1 VNCAIAIDTVSA
13 RKPLRTFR
21 RPLRSA
27 VMFITM
33 LTAVLLWDAGRRV
46 SAQGDISNII
56 TDSITRSVTDSIG
69 RNLEAKLFKPTL
81 TVKRPAGAV
90 RHQSISA
97 DGRYLT
103 LILADGTVRLWDLEL
118 GVQRPPLQPKGKAQ
132 MAVPSPDGRTI
143 AVVSM
148 DGALA
153 LYDVGARRELG
164 SLTGQ
169 KGAVQS
175 VAFSPD
181 GKILMTGDAAGTV
194 GLWAVDKRTMTSSI
208 KAHSG
213 RVEALAIT
221 ADGALIASAGA
232 DRTAKIWETKTG
244 KEKAQFGGFAA
255 EITFLQFASN
265 GKQLFAGTSSGIL
278 SRLNVATSKSE
289 AEVKA
294 DEQSAA
300 VAVSSTGIAAFGG
313 SAGKI
318 ILVELAS
325 GREIKTL
332 NGHKGTVR
340 FLAFGGKAQRLIS
353 SGDDGALRLWD
364 PSSGEKLAEVITT
377 ASGWAVIDRQGR
389 FDGSEQ
395 GMNDVGWHARDQ
407 DILLEHLVDQFFEP
421 GLLARYLQEKSGFA
435 TKVPANVTEGIA
447 LPPKVEIDL
456 PDASRTAGRPF
467 PVIVV
472 VTDQGGGI
480 DAVRLYHNGKLVQ
493 PGSLMQQREVEAKG
507 QRIRAVAFQIKPGS
521 GINTFRAVASGL
533 WGIEGQSDRLTETFA
548 GEGRLPKLHV
558 VAVGINKYS
567 DPKLTLGY
575 SVPDAKSIV
584 DRLQRSAK
592 GVFSDVV
599 VHALYDADAT
609 RANIIAALRGL
620 TGVDENDVVVVYLA
634 GHGIVVGDDWVF
646 LPHEAKLQ
654 KKFEDY
660 RKGAITAR
668 EMQDALVAAQAQRVL
683 VMIDS
688 CQSGATAD
696 TFERQQN
703 FERRYIRNFSRIA
716 GVTVIGASRR
726 DQEAIELPS
735 LGHGLFTYV
744 VLKGLD
750 GDADDAP
757 RDGNVTAH
765 EIVQY
770 ADLQIPGMSK
780 RYLDEPQVPMAFAL
794 GADFSLRVK

>member
-1 VNCAIAIDTVSA
+1 MNCAIDTDSA
-13 RKPLRTFR
+13 RKPPRTFR
-21 RPLRSA
+21 LPFRSA

-103 LILADGTVRLWDLEL
+103 LILADGTVRVWDLEL
-118 GVQRPPLQPKGKAQ
+118 GVQRPPLQPKGKAR
-132 MAVPSPDGRTI
+132 MAAPSPDGRTI

-153 LYDVGARRELG
+153 LYDAGARRELG
-164 SLTGQ
+164 RLAGQ
-169 KGAVQS
+169 KGAVQGI
-175 VAFSPD
+175 AFSPD
-181 GKILMTGDAAGTV
+181 GKILVTGDAAGTV
-194 GLWAVDKRTMTSSI
+194 GLWAVDTRAMKSSI

-213 RVEALAIT
+213 RVEALAMT

-232 DRTAKIWETKTG
+232 DRTVKVWETKTG
-244 KEKAQFGGFAA
+244 KEKAQFGGVAA
-255 EITFLQFASN
+255 EVTYLQFAST
-265 GKQLFAGTSSGIL
+265 GQQLLVGTKNGIL
-278 SRLNVATSKSE
+278 SRFNLATSKSE
-289 AEVKA
+289 AEIKA
-294 DEQSAA
+294 GEQSVAAA
-300 VAVSSTGIAAFGG
+300 VGSTGIAAFGG
-313 SAGKI
+313 SDGKI
-318 ILVELAS
+318 ILVELTS

-332 NGHKGTVR
+332 DGHKRAVR
-340 FLAFGGKAQRLIS
+340 FLGFGGKAQRLIS
-353 SGDDGALRLWD
+353 SGDDGAVRLWD
-364 PSSGEKLAEVITT
+364 TASGERLAEVITT

-407 DILLEHLVDQFFEP
+407 EIPLDSLAEQFFEP
-421 GLLARYLQEKSGFA
+421 GLLARYLDEKLSFG

-447 LPPKVEIDL
+447 IPPKVEIDL
-456 PDASRTAGRPF
+456 PDAARAAGKPF
-467 PVIVV
+467 TVLVV
-472 VTDQGGGI
+472 ATDQGGGI
-480 DAVRLYHNGKLVQ
+480 DQVRLYHNGKSVQ
-493 PGSLMQQREVEAKG
+493 PGSLVQQREVEAKG
-507 QRIRAVAFQIKPGS
+507 QRIRVAAFQVKPVP
-521 GINTFRAVASGL
+521 GINTFRGVATGL
-533 WGIEGQSDRLTETFA
+533 WGIEGESSRVTETFA
-548 GEGRLPKLHV
+548 GDGPLPKLHV

-567 DPKLTLGY
+567 DPKLALGY
-575 SVPDAKSIV
+575 SVPDAKAIV
-584 DRLQRSAK
+584 DQLKRSVK
-592 GVFSDVV
+592 GSFSAVE
-599 VHALYDADAT
+599 VHALYDGEAT
-609 RANIIAALRGL
+609 RANVIGALKGL
-620 TGVDENDVVVVYLA
+620 SGVDESDVVVVYLA
-634 GHGIVVGDDWVF
+634 GHGIVVGDDWIF
-646 LPHEAKLQ
+646 LPHEAKMQ

-660 RKGAITAR
+660 RMGAITSR
-668 EMQDALVAAQAQRVL
+668 EIQDALVAAQAQRVL

-688 CQSGATAD
+688 CQSGATVE

-703 FERRYIRNFSRIA
+703 FERRYMRNFSRVA
-716 GVTVIGASRR
+716 GVTVIAASRR

-780 RYLDEPQVPMAFAL
+780 RYLNEPQVPMAFAL

>member
-1 VNCAIAIDTVSA
+1 MSCAIAIDPVSA
-13 RKPLRTFR
+13 RKPRRTLRR
-21 RPLRSA
+21 LLRSA
-27 VMFITM
+27 AMLITA
-33 LTAVLLWDAGRRV
+33 LAAVLLCDSGRRV
-46 SAQGDISNII
+46 SAQGDVSNII
-56 TDSITRSVTDSIG
+56 TDSIIRSVTDSIG
-69 RNLEAKLFKPTL
+69 RNLEARLFKPTL

-103 LILADGTVRLWDLEL
+103 LILADGTVRVWDLEL

-132 MAVPSPDGRTI
+132 MAAPSPDGRTI
-143 AVVSM
+143 AVVSA
-148 DGALA
+148 DGVLT
-153 LYDVGARRELG
+153 LYDVGTRRELG
-164 SLTGQ
+164 RLAGQ

-175 VAFSPD
+175 VAFSLD
-181 GKILMTGDAAGTV
+181 GKILVTGDAAGTV
-194 GLWAVDKRTMTSSI
+194 GLWTVDKRAMTSSI

-213 RVEALAIT
+213 RVQALAIT

-232 DRTAKIWETKTG
+232 DRTTKVWETATG
-244 KEKAQFGGFAA
+244 TEKAQFGGFAA
-255 EITFLQFASN
+255 DVTFLQFASN
-265 GKQLFAGTSSGIL
+265 GKQLFAGTGSGTI
-278 SRLNVATSKSE
+278 SRFNVATSKSE
-289 AEVKA
+289 AEIKA

-300 VAVSSTGIAAFGG
+300 AAVGSAGIAAFGG
-313 SAGKI
+313 SDGKI

-325 GREIKTL
+325 GREIKTFD
-332 NGHKGTVR
+332 GHKGAVR

-353 SGDDGALRLWD
+353 SGDDGAMRLWD
-364 PSSGEKLAEVITT
+364 TTSGERLAEVITT

-407 DILLEHLVDQFFEP
+407 EIPLDSLADQFFEP
-421 GLLARYLQEKSGFA
+421 GLLARYLDEKLSFG
-435 TKVPANVTEGIA
+435 TKVPANITDGIA

-456 PDASRTAGRPF
+456 PDASRAAGKPF
-467 PVIVV
+467 TVLVV
-472 VTDQGGGI
+472 VTDRGGGI
-480 DAVRLYHNGKLVQ
+480 DQVRLYHNGKLVQ
-493 PGSLMQQREVEAKG
+493 PGSLLQQREVEAKG
-507 QRIRAVAFQIKPGS
+507 QRIRAVAFQIKPVP
-521 GINTFRAVASGL
+521 GINTFRGVATGL
-533 WGIEGQSDRLTETFA
+533 WGIEGESDRLTEAFT
-548 GEGRLPKLHV
+548 GDRPLPKLHV

-575 SVPDAKSIV
+575 SVPDAKAIV
-584 DRLQRSAK
+584 EQLQRAVK
-592 GVFSDVV
+592 GVFSAVD
-599 VHALYDADAT
+599 VHALYDGDAT
-609 RANIIAALRGL
+609 RANVIGALKGL
-620 TGVDENDVVVVYLA
+620 SGVDENDVVVVYLA
-634 GHGIVVGDDWVF
+634 GHGIVVGDDWIF

-654 KKFEDY
+654 KSFEDY

-668 EMQDALVAAQAQRVL
+668 EIQDALVAAQAQRVL

-688 CQSGATAD
+688 CQSGATVE

-703 FERRYIRNFSRIA
+703 FERRYIRNFSRVA
-716 GVTVIGASRR
+716 GVTVIAASRR

-735 LGHGLFTYV
+735 LGHGLFTYI

-750 GDADDAP
+750 GEADDAP

-780 RYLDEPQVPMAFAL
+780 RYLNEPQVPMAFAL